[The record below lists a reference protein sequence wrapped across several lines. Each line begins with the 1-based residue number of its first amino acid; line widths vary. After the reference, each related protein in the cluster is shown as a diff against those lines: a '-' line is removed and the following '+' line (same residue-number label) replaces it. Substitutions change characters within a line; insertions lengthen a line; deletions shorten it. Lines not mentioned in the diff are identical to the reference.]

1 MSKLNSKT
9 LMIAA
14 ALLMVLA
21 LLVMATPLLGP
32 ASGFAGQAGSGST
45 TRRFTFQ
52 GTPGQ
57 NSSGQVFPGGQ
68 TGQGQTFPN
77 SGTGTTGTP
86 RQFTGTGRPSSV
98 LRLGFLTGTTRTII
112 YAIALLLALVAAAGM
127 FLTQRWGQVLGIIV
141 AVVYA
146 LLALVSF
153 VPMLLVGFAMFSN
166 PMTLGLNILHLVLA
180 VAVIILALI
189 PAKKVITPPAPVTPP
204 AATA

>member
-32 ASGFAGQAGSGST
+32 ASGFASRTGSNST

-68 TGQGQTFPN
+68 GFPN
-77 SGTGTTGTP
+77 SSGNGTTGTT
-86 RQFTGTGRPSSV
+86 RQFTGTGGPGTI
-98 LRLGFLTGTTRTII
+98 LRLGFLTGTTRTIL
-112 YAIALLLALVAAAGM
+112 YAVILLLALVAAAGM

-146 LLALVSF
+146 LLALVSLL
-153 VPMLLVGFAMFSN
+153 PMLLAGFARFSS
-166 PMTLGLNILHLVLA
+166 PLTLGLNILHLVLA
-180 VAVIILALI
+180 LAVIVLAVI
-189 PAKKVITPPAPVTPP
+189 PAKKVATPPAPVTHP